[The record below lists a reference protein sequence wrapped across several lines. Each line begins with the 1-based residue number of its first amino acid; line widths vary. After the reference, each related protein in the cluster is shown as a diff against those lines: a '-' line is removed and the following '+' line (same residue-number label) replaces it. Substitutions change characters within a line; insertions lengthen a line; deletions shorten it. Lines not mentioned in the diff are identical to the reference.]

1 VGRLFPEVSRLFP
14 ISWTIGIMVDSFYVR
29 LPPTQAFPDER
40 TFILLPPT
48 TWPSFQFFTPISN
61 SLVASETD
69 AHTGMFNGS
78 LNDGFYDLGLR
89 TVEILRR
96 AIDEAKHI
104 DEDEQRKQ
112 NRRKSRTKSIVADGP
127 A

>member
-1 VGRLFPEVSRLFP
+1 
-14 ISWTIGIMVDSFYVR
+14 MVDSFYVR

-69 AHTGMFNGS
+69 AHTRMFNGS
-78 LNDGFYDLGLR
+78 LNDGFYDLVLR

-96 AIDEAKHI
+96 AIHEPNHI
-104 DEDEQRKQ
+104 NEDHNRKQTQRKSTP
-112 NRRKSRTKSIVADGP
+112 NS
-127 A
+127 